1 VKEPM
6 EYLKKILANKRAE
19 ISSINQELKDGCF
32 ISQRSYPDKKKSLIK
47 NIRKNKINILA
58 EIKKAS
64 PSKGMINAR
73 AEIAEVAKTYSKYP
87 QLVRGISV
95 VTEPLYFKGEIE
107 YLDIVKKVSD
117 LPVLRK
123 DFIFHESQ
131 IYESLYYGAD
141 CILLIASLMGYKKL
155 KRLYELTR
163 SLGLES
169 LVEVHSHRDLDNAL
183 GVGATFIG
191 VNNRNL
197 KDMSVDSNNILKIY
211 KYASDKNMENVI
223 FVCESG
229 INDTKIEYLEY
240 LCDIGVSTFLI
251 GTYFMQSTDLDFTLE
266 NLSKRLSSKGLV

>member
-1 VKEPM
+1 M
-6 EYLKKILANKRAE
+6 EYLKKILAHKITE
-19 ISSINQELKDGCF
+19 ISDINQKLKDDCF
-32 ISQRSYPDKKKSLIK
+32 ISGKSYPDKKKSLIN
-47 NIRKNKINILA
+47 NIRKNKIN

-64 PSKGMINAR
+64 PSKGIINAR
-73 AEIAEVAKTYSKYP
+73 VDAAGVARTYSKYP

-107 YLDIVKKVSD
+107 YLDMVKAVTD

-123 DFIFHESQ
+123 DFIFHEAQ

-155 KRLYELTR
+155 KKLYELAC
-163 SLGLES
+163 SLGIEC

-197 KDMSVDSNNILKIY
+197 KDMSVDSDNILKIY
-211 KYASDKNMENVI
+211 EYASDKNVENII

-229 INDTKIEYLEY
+229 INDTKIEYLEHLY
-240 LCDIGVSTFLI
+240 DLGVSTFLI
-251 GTYFMQSTDLDFTLE
+251 GTYFMQSTNLDITLG
-266 NLSKRLSSKGLV
+266 NLSGRFSLKGLV